1 MIEVEHGNELEKA
14 LRLGF
19 ESNLTQLDAN
29 YRSKNAVA
37 QWPQLADR
45 FTLRHPAL
53 AASSYRPVKSAGPH
67 PDVRRLGDVEVFRAS
82 LVTCENAASKYD
94 DAVHFPLRWR
104 GALI

>member
-1 MIEVEHGNELEKA
+1 M
-14 LRLGF
+14 RLGF

-45 FTLRHPAL
+45 FALRHPAL

-67 PDVRRLGDVEVFRAS
+67 PGVRRLGDVEVFRAS

-94 DAVHFPLRWR
+94 DAFTSRFV
-104 GALI
+104 G